1 MDCNKTINFFK
12 EVKRMCKT
20 EQCTSCPFVLG
31 SGCKISYF
39 FLSTTAPTIDLPT
52 MISMVQK
59 WSDEHPLKT
68 YAQDFFEK
76 FPNALKDHE
85 GVPNACLV
93 DIYGSSFDECYGC
106 CIDCW
111 NKPMNDEETEGALKE
126 RENNG

>member
-1 MDCNKTINFFK
+1 
-12 EVKRMCKT
+12 
-20 EQCTSCPFVLG
+20 
-31 SGCKISYF
+31 
-39 FLSTTAPTIDLPT
+39 